1 MDVLFFDEP
10 CSFEVKRGVVITSWP
25 SGEKLAFP
33 LDVFRIQLARAT
45 DAINTYDHGNVFEF
59 PRPKRPRKRKD
70 DAAEG

>member
-1 MDVLFFDEP
+1 MDVLYFDEP

-45 DAINTYDHGNVFEF
+45 KAVAEHDARLAEVVPMRRARRGEDH
-59 PRPKRPRKRKD
+59 
-70 DAAEG
+70 AAAP